1 MSIITPQESTMN
13 IMHQIPDIETG
24 MFYEEKHPN
33 NEERK
38 LFNMLEVM
46 KNKLNV
52 FNERLL
58 KVEAEL
64 WDKLINENKC
74 VICVHDCCKLAETVC
89 LWTLVIMLSIR
100 VFN

>member
-24 MFYEEKHPN
+24 IFYGEKHPN

-52 FNERLL
+52 LNERLV
-58 KVEAEL
+58 KVESEL
-64 WDKLINENKC
+64 FDKLIKETKC
-74 VICVHDCCKLAETVC
+74 VSDCCKLLETVC
-89 LWTLVIMLSIR
+89 LWTLVIMLSIK

>member
-24 MFYEEKHPN
+24 LFYGERHPN

-52 FNERLL
+52 FNERLV

-64 WDKLINENKC
+64 WDKLIKENKC
-74 VICVHDCCKLAETVC
+74 VIWISDCCKLMETVC
-89 LWTLVIMLSIR
+89 LWTLVILLSIKGL
-100 VFN
+100 N